1 MQVVFEREKS
11 HYEAAAHDAIRSGLV
26 VSSSYPWQHL
36 KGFYEW
42 CGKFVQFFEQ
52 SGQQFGAIPD
62 ELRIAPEIARRL

>member
-1 MQVVFEREKS
+1 MMQFDPVWW
-11 HYEAAAHDAIRSGLV
+11 YLAHT
-26 VSSSYPWQHL
+26 PWQHL